1 MRGKEKGQ
9 APNLSINPCQTPG
22 QRPHLV
28 CAGKAWGLG
37 AEGRQTPERH
47 LSLEGIA
54 ALAGI
59 LGGCC
64 FLKGRHFL
72 SQHTAPAAELLVG
85 GEDEVSGGF
94 LRSKESR
101 ETI

>member
-1 MRGKEKGQ
+1 M
-9 APNLSINPCQTPG
+9 STPG
-22 QRPHLV
+22 MCRE
-28 CAGKAWGLG
+28 GLG
-37 AEGRQTPERH
+37 AWAEGRQTPERH

-54 ALAGI
+54 ALGGM

-72 SQHTAPAAELLVG
+72 SLHTAPGAELLVG

-94 LRSKESR
+94 LRSQESR
-101 ETI
+101 EVSELHNLNINVAQMLE